1 MLLIKLERLLLVYDL
16 FDYKKSC
23 CLNSCRM
30 QSAKNLQ
37 TLRNWHFL
45 KFVRGL
51 FWSILG
57 TGIFGNVSTGQDNF
71 SVSGRE
77 LAVALSATFNQHTT
91 PLPLR
96 NCKCQI
102 VGGRAYVFLCFYF
115 NFMQK
120 FRFKYQLEG
129 NGLENNFGPSVKLSD
144 YKIQNGR
151 QNPRWLPIATF
162 LSHYPS

>member
-1 MLLIKLERLLLVYDL
+1 
-16 FDYKKSC
+16 
-23 CLNSCRM
+23 
-30 QSAKNLQ
+30 
-37 TLRNWHFL
+37 
-45 KFVRGL
+45 
-51 FWSILG
+51 
-57 TGIFGNVSTGQDNF
+57 
-71 SVSGRE
+71 
-77 LAVALSATFNQHTT
+77 
-91 PLPLR
+91 
-96 NCKCQI
+96 
-102 VGGRAYVFLCFYF
+102 VGGRAYVFLCFHF